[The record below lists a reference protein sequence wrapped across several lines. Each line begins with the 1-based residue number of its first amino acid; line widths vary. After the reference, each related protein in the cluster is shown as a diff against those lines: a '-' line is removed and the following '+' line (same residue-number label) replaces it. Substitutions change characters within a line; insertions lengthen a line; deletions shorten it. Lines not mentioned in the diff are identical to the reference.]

1 MYRKS
6 IIVGLK
12 STNLNKKEKKFLQT
26 EKPWGVILFS
36 RNIKSLE
43 QLKSLTDS
51 IKKCIGDKNYPI
63 LIDQEGGSVSRL
75 NKIIDLSYFPQSNF
89 EIFMGKERKNFIKFY
104 KEYIQKV
111 CYLIRNAG
119 ININTVPVLDVR
131 RNKGHDVIGNRSFSS
146 NPVTV
151 SKLGNICINLFKKN
165 KIGTIAKHIPGHG
178 MSRSDSHYKLER
190 INASKKELINN
201 DFVPFKKTNPFFA
214 MTAHLIYSKY
224 DPNHTAT
231 HSQIVIDQV
240 IRKHI
245 GFKGILISDDISM
258 KALKYNLTTNPYKAL
273 KAGCN
278 LVLHCN
284 GKINEMKKLA
294 KIVPAIDKFTQK
306 KTSQFYK
313 FLR

>member
-1 MYRKS
+1 MNRKA

-12 STNLNKKEKKFLQT
+12 SFNLNKEEKKFLKI

-36 RNIKSLE
+36 RNIKSLQ
-43 QLKSLTDS
+43 QLKRLTGS
-51 IKKCIGDKNYPI
+51 VKKCIGDKNYPI

-75 NKIIDLSYFPQSNF
+75 NEIIDLSYFTQSSF
-89 EIFMGKERKNFIKFY
+89 ETFMRKENIKFIKFY
-104 KEYIQKV
+104 KEYIKKIS
-111 CYLIRNAG
+111 YIIKNAG

-131 RNKGHDVIGNRSFSS
+131 RNKSHKVIGNRSFST

-151 SKLGNICINLFKKN
+151 SKLGNICIKLFKKN
-165 KIGTIAKHIPGHG
+165 KIGTVVKHIPGHG
-178 MSRSDSHYKLER
+178 LSRGDSHYKLER
-190 INASKKELINN
+190 INASKNELINN
-201 DFVPFKKTNPFFA
+201 DFVPFKKTNSFFA

-224 DPNHTAT
+224 DFNNTAT
-231 HSQIVIDQV
+231 HSQIIIDQV

-258 KALKYNLTTNPYKAL
+258 KALKYNLKTNAYKAL

-284 GKINEMKKLA
+284 GKINEMKNLA
-294 KIVPAIDKFTQK
+294 KIIPAIDKFTQK